1 MDIYFAYL
9 FIDGLLGSFHVLAI
23 VNTTTIYTSVQISLW
38 YLVFGLFGIY
48 PEVEMLGHIVILF
61 LISLRS
67 YPTVF
72 HSGCNFL
79 HKGYTCIAAAHSFT
93 FTLCTKSVPGL

>member
-9 FIDGLLGSFHVLAI
+9 FIDGHFGSFHVLAI
-23 VNTTTIYTSVQISLW
+23 MNNTTIYMSVQISLW

-48 PEVEMLGHIVILF
+48 PDVEMLGHIIILF

-67 YPTVF
+67 YPTGL
-72 HSGCNFL
+72 HNGCNSL
-79 HKGYTCIAAAHSFT
+79 HKGYTCTAAAHSFT
-93 FTLCTKSVPGL
+93 FTLCTKSVQGL

>member
-1 MDIYFAYL
+1 M
-9 FIDGLLGSFHVLAI
+9 
-23 VNTTTIYTSVQISLW
+23 NTTTIYMSVQISLW

-48 PEVEMLGHIVILF
+48 PDVEMLGHIIILS

-67 YPTVF
+67 YLTDL
-72 HSGCNFL
+72 HNGYNCL

-93 FTLCTKSVPGL
+93 LTLCTKSVQGL